1 LTRFVLDCSVAMSWC
16 FDDENNTYADQVLE
30 SLLTVKAIVPTLWPL
45 EVANV
50 LVVAERRKRLTEAQM
65 IRAIALLQALP
76 IGVDETTAQRALGAT
91 LTLAREHNLSAYDA
105 AYLELAMREGLS
117 LATVDAKLIQVIS
130 YCGVEL
136 YCKPVM

>member
-1 LTRFVLDCSVAMSWC
+1 MSWC
-16 FDDENNTYADQVLE
+16 FDDETNAYADEVLG
-30 SLLTVKAIVPTLWPL
+30 SLLTAEAVVPVLWSL

-76 IGVDETTAQRALGAT
+76 ISVDEATAQQALGAI
-91 LTLAREHNLSAYDA
+91 LTLAREHGLSAYDA

-117 LATVDAKLIQVIS
+117 LATMDEKLTHVMRH
-130 YCGVEL
+130 CGVSL
-136 YCKPVM
+136 YCEPSI

>member
-16 FDDENNTYADQVLE
+16 FDNETNAYADEVLG
-30 SLLTVKAIVPTLWPL
+30 SLLTAEAVVPVLWSL

-76 IGVDETTAQRALGAT
+76 ISVDEATAQQALGAT
-91 LTLAREHNLSAYDA
+91 LTLAREHSLSAYDA

-117 LATVDAKLIQVIS
+117 LATVDEKLTQVMRD
-130 YCGVEL
+130 CGVSL
-136 YCKPVM
+136 YS

>member
-16 FDDENNTYADQVLE
+16 FNDEINTYADEVLGT
-30 SLLTVKAIVPTLWPL
+30 LLTAEALVPALWSL

-76 IGVDETTAQRALGAT
+76 ISVDEATAQRALGAT
-91 LTLAREHNLSAYDA
+91 LTLAREHSLSAYDA

-117 LATVDAKLIQVIS
+117 LATVDAKLTHVMRH
-130 YCGVEL
+130 CGVDL
-136 YCKPVM
+136 YCEPSI